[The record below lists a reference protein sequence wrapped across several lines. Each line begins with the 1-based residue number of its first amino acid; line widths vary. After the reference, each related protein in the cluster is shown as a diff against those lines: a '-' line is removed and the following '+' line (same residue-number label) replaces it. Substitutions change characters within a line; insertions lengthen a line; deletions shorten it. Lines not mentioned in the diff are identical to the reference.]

1 MVMRNVSIIIAN
13 KNNLKVIV
21 SSFKTLL
28 VSLQEKGI
36 SLPFGCKYGGCISC
50 AAKLIEGNVKQTNNV
65 ALNNYQINLGYILLC
80 VSKPITNCII
90 EVGVESHDKLYRNP
104 FKKPLKD
111 DELKPYLVKELKSKR
126 RNHD

>member
-50 AAKLIEGNVKQTNNV
+50 AAKLIEGNVK
-65 ALNNYQINLGYILLC
+65 
-80 VSKPITNCII
+80 
-90 EVGVESHDKLYRNP
+90 
-104 FKKPLKD
+104 
-111 DELKPYLVKELKSKR
+111 
-126 RNHD
+126 